1 MRWTTLAQVQPST
14 SRFHS
19 LLSAFSASSSP
30 TQSRGARPAATKIP
44 GDQPADDDYE
54 DLPLVDDDEGT
65 DILPLPQSTVDE
77 SVSIPDD
84 DVSLDIG
91 ELPDSLRA
99 ETVSVITVDDSE
111 TSGLDPFDSLAAEV
125 APPVVIP
132 WKTKAR
138 FPALARTIPCTCDP
152 TAATSRLVVADGP
165 DTPTREL
172 QFIVGALND
181 T

>member
-1 MRWTTLAQVQPST
+1 M
-14 SRFHS
+14 
-19 LLSAFSASSSP
+19 
-30 TQSRGARPAATKIP
+30 
-44 GDQPADDDYE
+44 
-54 DLPLVDDDEGT
+54 
-65 DILPLPQSTVDE
+65 PLPQSTVDE

-181 T
+181 TFILPVVIGSPEHLTLGRDVLAGRVWVDSSVSED